1 MNLQHLFTKE
11 AMFLDSVLSASG
23 INMRLVGGAVRD
35 ALLGVTPK
43 DLDFAVDQPPERVT
57 AVLEAAGVHVI
68 PTGIQHGT
76 ITAVVNGEPFE
87 LTTLRIDVETD
98 GRHAEVEWTSDFEQD
113 AGRRD
118 FTINAMSVD
127 PEGNL
132 FDFFGG
138 QADLEAGLVRFIGN
152 AEERIQEDFL
162 RILRFFRFQQRL
174 GSDTVD
180 QNSMDAIQHNV
191 AGLKN
196 ISGERI
202 WMEMSKILSGKNPR
216 DTLELMEEVNVLGM
230 IGIGEFNVSRL
241 VRAVAE
247 RTGNPITI
255 LSAGC
260 TNVASV
266 AEARNTIE
274 TWWKV
279 TADERNL
286 FNFIAKNACGRMH
299 RDAAFWTDALKAL
312 AVHPKAH
319 DEQVRELAFFVGS
332 DLFDT
337 WDVPVFP
344 VRGAD
349 LLDSGM
355 KPGKEVG
362 TKLSAM
368 RDAWMESGFTL
379 SKDDLLNHL

>member
-1 MNLQHLFTKE
+1 
-11 AMFLDSVLSASG
+11 MFLDSVLSASG

-152 AEERIQEDFL
+152 AEDRIQEDFL

-174 GSDTVD
+174 GSGTID
-180 QNSMDAIQHNV
+180 QDSMDAIRHNV
-191 AGLKN
+191 AGLKS

-202 WMEMSKILSGKNPR
+202 WMEMSKILSGKNPM
-216 DTLELMEEVNVLGM
+216 DTLELMKGVGVLGM
-230 IGIGEFNVSRL
+230 IGIGHFKVSRI
-241 VRAVAE
+241 VRMVAE

-255 LSAGC
+255 LATGC
-260 TNVASV
+260 TDITSTT
-266 AEARNTIE
+266 EARNTIIE
-274 TWWKV
+274 WWKV
-279 TADERNL
+279 TASERNL
-286 FNFIAKNACGRMH
+286 FNFILKSTACGRMH
-299 RDAAFWTDALKAL
+299 PNAECWTDTLKEL
-312 AVHPKAH
+312 AVRPKAH

-332 DLFDT
+332 DLFDH

-344 VRGAD
+344 VRGSD
-349 LLDSGM
+349 LLDTGM

-362 TKLSAM
+362 EWLTSM
-368 RDAWMESGFTL
+368 RAAWVKSGFTL